1 MMWIKERRERGEG
14 QKQGGGE
21 GGRGLGK
28 VVVAR
33 KRRIFN
39 RHASFEF
46 FVEKKRRK
54 RVASKEKGIVTDTGI
69 NWTKIHFKIT

>member
-14 QKQGGGE
+14 QKQGDRE
-21 GGRGLGK
+21 GLGK

-54 RVASKEKGIVTDTGI
+54 RVASKEKGIVTDTSI
-69 NWTKIHFKIT
+69 NWTKIHFQIT